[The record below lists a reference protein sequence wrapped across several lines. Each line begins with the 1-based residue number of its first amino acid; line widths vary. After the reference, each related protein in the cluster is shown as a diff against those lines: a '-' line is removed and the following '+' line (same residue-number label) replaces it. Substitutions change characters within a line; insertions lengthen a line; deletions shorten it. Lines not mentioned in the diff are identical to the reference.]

1 MTPRRLAWL
10 AMTLGAVVAAV
21 LRGGFDAPHGLALAV
36 GLAVAGVVGLAVSA
50 ELYTAGRE

>member
-10 AMTLGAVVAAV
+10 AMILGAVVAAV

-36 GLAVAGVVGLAVSA
+36 GAMVAGVVGLAVSA